1 MNGAMRTV
9 GGASDRGDFDPSDA
23 LLDAAPVDAP
33 VGDSS
38 LRPQLVV
45 HQSLPLLVV
54 HHSVPQLVIHQS
66 LPLSV
71 VHQSLPLLVV
81 QQ

>member
-1 MNGAMRTV
+1 MFLHLLFSFQIRGGHRGNGMNGAMRTV

-54 HHSVPQLVIHQS
+54 
-66 LPLSV
+66 
-71 VHQSLPLLVV
+71 